1 MPLAAAATGRIRV
14 VMIGT
19 GHGHAASKIK
29 ALQSMG
35 SEYEFLGICR
45 PYKDDPAVGEI
56 FSKFPELSV
65 DKVLTDNSVDLLAT
79 EFADP
84 NRNLEF
90 ATAAIDTGKYVH
102 LDKPP
107 GADLAKLQALLN
119 KAIVKKRV
127 VQMGYQWRYH
137 PAMQAAIDAARKG
150 YLGRVYRFRAA
161 IDKLIDADERR
172 HLAKYRGGMMF
183 SEGCH
188 LVDRATA
195 TFGKPDRVTGF
206 IHHHAPQQDGLAD
219 DCLMVLEYPN
229 AIAEVSLAG
238 FDANGNQHRLLELQG
253 TNGIARVQP
262 YTATKLTIE
271 VRDGVGPY
279 SSGVQTIETAP
290 NGTGVT
296 YTPDFAEMAAIIRK
310 GAKPSYSPAHD
321 LNTHRVLLE
330 GCGML

>member
-1 MPLAAAATGRIRV
+1 MPLATAETGRIRV
-14 VMIGT
+14 AMIGT
-19 GHGHAASKIK
+19 GHGHAASKIR
-29 ALQSMG
+29 ALQSMT
-35 SEYEFLGICR
+35 SEYEFLGISR
-45 PYKDDPAVGEI
+45 PDKDDPAVGDI
-56 FSKFPELSV
+56 FSKVPQLSV
-65 DKVLTDNSVDLLAT
+65 DKVLSDNSIELIAT

-84 NRNLEF
+84 DRNLEF
-90 ATAAIDTGKYVH
+90 ATQAIEAGKFVH

-107 GADLAKLQALLN
+107 GADLGKLEALLN
-119 KAIVKKRV
+119 KARAKNRV

-137 PAMQAAIDAARKG
+137 PAMQAAIDAAHKG

-161 IDKLIDADERR
+161 IDKLIGAEERQ

-206 IHHHAPQQDGLAD
+206 IHHHASQQDGLAD

-262 YTATKLTIE
+262 YTSTKLTIE
-271 VRDGVGPY
+271 LRDGVGPY

-290 NGTGVT
+290 NGSGVT
-296 YTPDFAEMAAIIRK
+296 YTPDFSEMAGIIRK
-310 GAKPSYSPAHD
+310 NEKPAYSAAHD